1 MNSHYDIIVIGSGAG
16 GGTMALALAPTGKR
30 ILLLERG
37 NYLRREQDNWDPDA
51 VFVRGKYQAKETW
64 YDREGRTFH
73 PGLHYFVG
81 GNTKVYGGALFRLRP
96 QDFEE
101 IVHADGLSPA
111 WPVGYA
117 ELEPYYTAAERLFHV
132 HGLRGLDPTEG
143 WASAPY
149 PHPPVRHEPRIQALC
164 DALERKGHHPFPQP
178 LAILLEEDADGQVA
192 QYSSCIRCSAYDGFP
207 CLTNGKADAQIICV
221 DPALGYKNVTL
232 MTGAYV
238 DRLETDPRGHTVTS
252 VHVRIGDELATY
264 YADIVVVA
272 AGALSSSLL
281 MFRSANTA
289 HPAGLANGSGQV
301 GRNYMRHN
309 NSAFMAVSR
318 EPNDTTYQKTMALND
333 FYFGAD
339 DWEYPLGGIQTLG
352 KSHGTVIK
360 AEALPHFLS
369 WFPDMPFDVLARH
382 AVDFWLMTEDLPR
395 PENRIE
401 LKPDGRVVLTINP
414 TSDEAHRRLRHKFE
428 ELLSKVDVH
437 PHLLE
442 RSLYLG
448 KNVPIGGT
456 AHQAGTMRFGTDPAA
471 SVLDTNCKAHQLDN
485 LYVTDAGFFPSI
497 GAVNP
502 TLTII
507 ANALRVADHLKVRL
521 GVSSDLAASTSTSA
535 PAAMAA
541 PATATHG

>member
-1 MNSHYDIIVIGSGAG
+1 MSSHYDMIIIGSGAG

-37 NYLRREQDNWDPDA
+37 SYLRREQDNWDPDA

-96 QDFEE
+96 KDFEE
-101 IVHADGLSPA
+101 VVHVDGLSPA

-132 HGLRGLDPTEG
+132 HGLRGADPTEG

-149 PHPPVRHEPRIQALC
+149 PHQPVRHEPRIQALC
-164 DALERKGHHPFPQP
+164 DALEREGHHPFPQP
-178 LAILLEEDADGQVA
+178 LAILLDEDAEGHVA

-221 DPALGYKNVTL
+221 DPALRYKNVTL

-238 DRLETDPRGHTVTS
+238 DRLETDAAGRTVTG
-252 VHVRIGDELATY
+252 VHVRTGNELATY
-264 YADIVVVA
+264 HADIVVVA

-281 MFRSANTA
+281 MFRSANTV
-289 HPAGLANGSGQV
+289 HPAGLANGSDQV

-352 KSHGTVIK
+352 KSHGAVIK
-360 AEALPHFLS
+360 AEALPQFLS
-369 WFPDMPFDVLARH
+369 WFPDMPFDALARH

-401 LKPDGRVVLTINP
+401 LKPDARVVLTINP
-414 TSDEAHRRLRHKFE
+414 TNDEAHQRLRHKLE
-428 ELLSKVDVH
+428 ELLTKVDVH

-448 KNVPIGGT
+448 KDIPIGGT
-456 AHQAGTMRFGTDPAA
+456 AHQAGTMRFGTDPAS

-485 LYVTDAGFFPSI
+485 LYVTDASFFPSI

-507 ANALRVADHLKVRL
+507 ANALRVADHLKERL

>member
-1 MNSHYDIIVIGSGAG
+1 MSSHYDIIIIGSGAG

-37 NYLRREQDNWDPDA
+37 SYLRREQDNWDPDA

-164 DALERKGHHPFPQP
+164 DALEREGHHPFPQP
-178 LAILLEEDADGQVA
+178 LAILLEEDADGHVA

-207 CLTNGKADAQIICV
+207 CLANGKTDAAGRV
-221 DPALGYKNVTL
+221 VT
-232 MTGAYV
+232 GV
-238 DRLETDPRGHTVTS
+238 R
-252 VHVRIGDELATY
+252 VRIGGEMVTY
-264 YADIVVVA
+264 RADIVVVA

-281 MFRSANTA
+281 MFRSTNDM
-289 HPAGLANGSGQV
+289 HPAGLANGSDQV

-352 KSHGTVIK
+352 KSHGAVIK
-360 AEALPHFLS
+360 AEALPQFLS
-369 WFPDMPFDVLARH
+369 WFPDMPFDTLARH
-382 AVDFWLMTEDLPR
+382 ALDFWLMTEDLPR

-401 LKPDGRVVLTINP
+401 LKPEGHVVLTINP
-414 TSDEAHRRLRHKFE
+414 TSDEALRRLRHKLE
-428 ELLSKVDVH
+428 VLLSKVDVH

-456 AHQAGTMRFGTDPAA
+456 AHQAGTMRFGTDPAS

-485 LYVTDAGFFPSI
+485 LYVTDAGFFPSL

-507 ANALRVADHLKVRL
+507 ANALRVADHLKERL

>member
-1 MNSHYDIIVIGSGAG
+1 MSSHYDIIIIGSGAG

-132 HGLRGLDPTEG
+132 HGLRGVDPTEG

-164 DALERKGHHPFPQP
+164 DALEREGHHPFPQP
-178 LAILLEEDADGQVA
+178 LAILLEEDAEGHVA

-238 DRLETDPRGHTVTS
+238 DRLETDAARAHGH
-252 VHVRIGDELATY
+252 
-264 YADIVVVA
+264 
-272 AGALSSSLL
+272 
-281 MFRSANTA
+281 
-289 HPAGLANGSGQV
+289 
-301 GRNYMRHN
+301 GR
-309 NSAFMAVSR
+309 AC
-318 EPNDTTYQKTMALND
+318 P
-333 FYFGAD
+333 
-339 DWEYPLGGIQTLG
+339 
-352 KSHGTVIK
+352 
-360 AEALPHFLS
+360 
-369 WFPDMPFDVLARH
+369 
-382 AVDFWLMTEDLPR
+382 
-395 PENRIE
+395 
-401 LKPDGRVVLTINP
+401 
-414 TSDEAHRRLRHKFE
+414 HRR
-428 ELLSKVDVH
+428 
-437 PHLLE
+437 
-442 RSLYLG
+442 
-448 KNVPIGGT
+448 
-456 AHQAGTMRFGTDPAA
+456 
-471 SVLDTNCKAHQLDN
+471 
-485 LYVTDAGFFPSI
+485 
-497 GAVNP
+497 
-502 TLTII
+502 
-507 ANALRVADHLKVRL
+507 
-521 GVSSDLAASTSTSA
+521 
-535 PAAMAA
+535 
-541 PATATHG
+541 